1 MRGVRLALLLGGAA
15 LAPAAAQTQPPAADP
30 SSVVPASARPVDILI
45 RQAERWLSLER
56 FDLAASSIER
66 ALAVEPR
73 NPAALALSARIEA
86 GRGNR
91 GAAAAIT
98 ARLREAG
105 ATDEQRA
112 TAETAVRSASIDR
125 NAIEEARR
133 LARDGR
139 NEDAA
144 ARYRAIFGAAGPP
157 PQYAQEF
164 FSALAGTR
172 AGTEEGQRGL
182 GRLAEAPSAMPRT
195 RLAFAQTQTF
205 QPGTRQEGIR
215 RLQALVGD
223 PELGREARQA
233 WRQALIW
240 SAGDPAF
247 APQIEAYLQRFPDD
261 TEIRQA
267 QRASLVAAPRPDP
280 GATLRQEGFQ
290 RLETGGAAGLRDSAR
305 QFEAALAANPRDAD
319 ALGGLGIVRLR
330 ENRPAEARQLLERA
344 VATDPSRAAQWQSA
358 LDGAAYGLELAEGR
372 AALRRNDI
380 DAADTIARS
389 AARRSVEDR
398 TDAEVLLGQVAL
410 RRGDAPA
417 AEQRFR
423 TALGRRP
430 GFAPARDGLTQALRA
445 QGRLAELPRIAGA
458 QPAPSE
464 GGASGTSGEAG
475 RLRSEAARVTDSV
488 VAEAL
493 LRQAMTTAPNDPWLR
508 LDLARVLRR
517 QGRANEALAML
528 EELAARDT
536 RPDAFFAAALFA
548 DEDGR
553 LGEADALLS
562 RIPPGSRTPDMS
574 RLQARLRTQ
583 RDVQRVAQTYAR
595 NPAEARTALLTIAA
609 RPDPSGATAAAVITA
624 FGNAGDRFGAAE
636 AARVGEAANRTA
648 GVPLRVSI
656 AGALLGAGLDGEAGA
671 LADQLA
677 GGNLTGE
684 QRRDLAALRGGIAIR
699 AADRLNAEGNQAQA
713 FERLRPTLER
723 EPDNAAANLALARL
737 YQGARDPAE
746 AQRIAEALL
755 ARNPR
760 NFDARQGAVDSAIAL
775 GQKRRAET
783 LLAEGKDLFPNDSRL
798 SLLEARLA
806 RRFNEDGRAMRALET
821 AAGQRRAELGQVA
834 GLPGAVAASRSDI
847 PNPFVRPGA
856 TSALPVIA
864 GAPLPADRV
873 SREIAQET
881 AALEAATAPRMA
893 AAGSARLRSGSSGVD
908 RLRDL
913 RAPLE
918 AEVTPPAIGGR
929 LTANVTGVYLD
940 SGNLGTNRSSQVVF
954 GTNMLGGPAQRPTGT
969 AAGAMLGANYRR
981 GDGFRFDVGS
991 SPLGF
996 ATTTMVGGLEVA
1008 PEIGRIRL
1016 RLTGERRSVEDSLL
1030 SWAGQR
1036 DSRTGQRWGQV
1047 VRTGGRAQVELPIG
1061 PGFAYV
1067 GGGYSVFEGN
1077 NVASNNRIEGG
1088 AGFSYPVIRGP
1099 DGELSIGTD
1108 LVYFGYDQNLRN
1120 FTLGQGGYY
1129 SPQSYWAL
1137 NVPIDYRG
1145 RMGDLR
1151 YRVGATAGYAVWRE
1165 SSSNVFPNNPTLQSQ
1180 LQAQVSALGGPTST
1194 LFAAF
1199 PAQSKQNFVG
1209 GLRADADY
1217 ALTPRVDLNA
1227 AFRYNLSADWNE
1239 TTFLMRLR
1247 SRF

>member
-1 MRGVRLALLLGGAA
+1 MALLLGGAA
-15 LAPAAAQTQPPAADP
+15 LAPAAAQAQPPSADP
-30 SSVVPASARPVDILI
+30 SSVAPASARPVDILI

-73 NPAALALSARIEA
+73 NAAALALSARIEGA
-86 GRGNR
+86 RGNR
-91 GAAAAIT
+91 AAAAAIT

-112 TAETAVRSASIDR
+112 AAETAVRAASIDR
-125 NAIEEARR
+125 NAIEQARR
-133 LARDGR
+133 LAREGR
-139 NEDAA
+139 ADEAA

-157 PQYAQEF
+157 PQYAQEY

-172 AGTEEGQRGL
+172 AGTAEGQRGL
-182 GRLAEAPSAMPRT
+182 GRLAESPGAAPRA
-195 RLAFAQTQTF
+195 RLTFAQTQTF

-215 RLQALVGD
+215 GLQALVGD
-223 PELGREARQA
+223 PEVGREARQA
-233 WRQALIW
+233 WRQALVW
-240 SAGDPAF
+240 SAADPAF
-247 APQIEAYLQRFPDD
+247 APQVQAYLQRFPDD

-267 QRASLVAAPRPDP
+267 QQAALAAAPRSDP

-290 RLETGGAAGLRDSAR
+290 RLETGGAAGLRESAR

-344 VATDPSRAAQWQSA
+344 VAVDPSRAVQWQSA

-423 TALGRRP
+423 TALSRRP
-430 GFAPARDGLTQALRA
+430 GFAPAREGLAQALRA

-458 QPAPSE
+458 QPLPGE
-464 GGASGTSGEAG
+464 GAGFSGTPGEAG
-475 RLRSEAARVTDSV
+475 RLRSEAARVSEPV

-493 LRQAMTTAPNDPWLR
+493 LRQAMTSAPNDPWLR

-517 QGRANEALAML
+517 QGRTNEALAML
-528 EELAARDT
+528 EELAARDS

-574 RLQARLRTQ
+574 RLQARIRTQ

-595 NPAEARTALLTIAA
+595 NPPEARTALLTIAA

-624 FGNAGDRFGAAE
+624 LGNAGDRFGAAE
-636 AARVGEAANRTA
+636 AARVGEAANRNA

-671 LADQLA
+671 LADQLSS
-677 GGNLTGE
+677 GNLTGE

-713 FERLRPTLER
+713 FEQLRPTLER
-723 EPDNAAANLALARL
+723 EPENAAANLALARL
-737 YQGARDPAE
+737 FQGARDPAE
-746 AQRIAEALL
+746 AQRIAEAMLG
-755 ARNPR
+755 RNPR
-760 NFDARQGAVDSAIAL
+760 NFDARQGAIDAAIAL
-775 GQKRRAET
+775 GQQRRAET
-783 LLAEGKDLFPNDSRL
+783 LLVEGKELFPNDSRL

-806 RRFNEDGRAMRALET
+806 RSFNEDGRAMRALQT

-834 GLPGAVAASRSDI
+834 GLTAAVAPARPDM

-856 TSALPVIA
+856 PSALPVIA
-864 GAPLPADRV
+864 GAPVPADRI

-893 AAGSARLRSGSSGVD
+893 AAGSARLRSGSSGLD

-913 RAPLE
+913 RVPLE

-954 GTNMLGGPAQRPTGT
+954 GTSMLGGPVQRPTGT
-969 AAGAMLGANYRR
+969 ASGAMLGVTYRR
-981 GDGFRFDVGS
+981 GDSFRFDVGS

-996 ATTTMVGGLEVA
+996 ATTTMVGGLEIA
-1008 PEIGRIRL
+1008 PQLGRIRL
-1016 RLTGERRSVEDSLL
+1016 RVTGERRSVEDSLL
-1030 SWAGQR
+1030 AWAGMR
-1036 DSRTGQRWGQV
+1036 DGLTGQRWGQV
-1047 VRTGGRAQVELPIG
+1047 MRTGGRAQVELPIG

-1108 LVYFGYDQNLRN
+1108 LVYFAYDQNLRN
-1120 FTLGQGGYY
+1120 FSFGQGGYY

-1180 LQAQVSALGGPTST
+1180 LQAQVNALGGPTST

-1217 ALTPRVDLNA
+1217 ALTPRLDLNA

>member
-1 MRGVRLALLLGGAA
+1 
-15 LAPAAAQTQPPAADP
+15 
-30 SSVVPASARPVDILI
+30 VDILI

-56 FDLAASSIER
+56 YDLAASSIER
-66 ALAVEPR
+66 ALAAEPR
-73 NPAALALSARIEA
+73 NPAALALAARIEA

-91 GAAAAIT
+91 AAAAAIT
-98 ARLREAG
+98 TRLREAG
-105 ATDEQRA
+105 ATEEQRA
-112 TAETAVRSASIDR
+112 TAETAVRAASIDR

-139 NEDAA
+139 NEEAA
-144 ARYRAIFGAAGPP
+144 ARYRAIFGPSGPP
-157 PQYAQEF
+157 PQFAQEY
-164 FSALAGTR
+164 FSALAGSRT
-172 AGTEEGQRGL
+172 GGEEGRSGL
-182 GRLAEAPSAMPRT
+182 GRLAEAPSATPRA

-215 RLQALVGD
+215 RLQPLVGD
-223 PELGREARQA
+223 PEVGREARQA
-233 WRQALIW
+233 WRQALVW
-240 SAGDPAF
+240 SAGDPGY
-247 APQIEAYLQRFPDD
+247 APLLQAYLQRFPDD
-261 TEIRQA
+261 AELRQA
-267 QRASLVAAPRPDP
+267 QQAALAAAPRPDP

-290 RLETGGAAGLRDSAR
+290 RLETGGAAGLRESAR
-305 QFEAALAANPRDAD
+305 QFEAALATNPRDAD

-344 VATDPSRAAQWQSA
+344 VAADPSRAAQWQSA

-398 TDAEVLLGQVAL
+398 TDAEILLGQVAL

-423 TALGRRP
+423 TALSRRP
-430 GFAPARDGLTQALRA
+430 GFAPAREGLAQALRA
-445 QGRLAELPRIAGA
+445 QGRLAELPRIAAA
-458 QPAPSE
+458 QPLPGEGGGAPS
-464 GGASGTSGEAG
+464 GTPGEAG
-475 RLRSEAARVTDSV
+475 RLRSEAARIPDAV

-493 LRQAMTTAPNDPWLR
+493 LRQAMTSAPNDPWLR

-517 QGRANEALAML
+517 QGRTNEALALL
-528 EELAARDT
+528 EESAARDG
-536 RPDAFFAAALFA
+536 RPDGFFAAALFA

-562 RIPPGSRTPDMS
+562 RIPPANRTPDMS

-609 RPDPSGATAAAVITA
+609 RPDPSGATVAAVITA

-671 LADQLA
+671 LAEALA

-699 AADRLNAEGNQAQA
+699 SADRLNAEGNQAQA
-713 FERLRPTLER
+713 FEALRPTLER

-760 NFDARQGAVDSAIAL
+760 NFDARQGAIDSAIAL
-775 GQKRRAET
+775 RQKRRAET
-783 LLAEGKDLFPNDSRL
+783 LLAEGRELFANDSRL

-806 RRFNEDGRAMRALET
+806 RSFSEDGRAMRALET
-821 AAGQRRAELGQVA
+821 AAAQRRAELGQVA
-834 GLPGAVAASRSDI
+834 GLPAAVAASRPDM

-856 TSALPVIA
+856 TSPLPVIG
-864 GAPLPADRV
+864 GAPVPADRI

-881 AALEAATAPRMA
+881 AALETATAPRAILA
-893 AAGSARLRSGSSGVD
+893 ASARLRSGSSGLD

-940 SGNLGTNRSSQVVF
+940 ASNLGTNRSSQAVF
-954 GTNMLGGPAQRPTGT
+954 GSSMLGGPVQRPTGT
-969 AAGAMLGANYRR
+969 AAGANLGVTYRR
-981 GDGFRFDVGS
+981 GDSFRFDVGS
-991 SPLGF
+991 SPIGF
-996 ATTTMVGGLEVA
+996 ATTTLLGGLEIA
-1008 PEIGRIRL
+1008 PQIGRIRL
-1016 RLTGERRSVEDSLL
+1016 RVTGERRSVEDSLL
-1030 SWAGQR
+1030 SWAGMR
-1036 DSRTGQRWGQV
+1036 DGLTGQRWGQV
-1047 VRTGGRAQVELPIG
+1047 IRTSGRAQVELPIG

-1067 GGGYSVFEGN
+1067 GGSYSVFEGN

-1108 LVYFGYDQNLRN
+1108 LVYFGYDRNLRN
-1120 FTLGQGGYY
+1120 FTFGQGGYY

-1151 YRVGATAGYAVWRE
+1151 YRVGASAGYAVWRE
-1165 SSSNVFPNNPTLQSQ
+1165 SQSNVFPNNPFLQSQ
-1180 LQAQVSALGGPTST
+1180 LQSQVNARGGPTST

-1217 ALTPRVDLNA
+1217 ALTPRIDLSA

-1239 TTFLMRLR
+1239 TSFLMRLR